1 MPILRR
7 LRTLDWPTLL
17 AELVLI
23 FVGITAALWFEN
35 VNQERAERGVEQEV
49 LSQLVVALQ
58 SDTADLN
65 SNLRSGAR
73 TSAAIDS
80 ILVYLD
86 EKRPYHESLAD
97 HFGRSSI
104 HTNFFLNAAAYEFLK
119 AVGFDIIQ
127 NDDLRRGITQYY
139 EVEVGYLT
147 GVEQTLV
154 NENWNGGMRPRM
166 TRSFSYHF
174 LYGPAVPHDYAALS
188 EDPEYRSLLT
198 TTRALLRFKD
208 SRTRVVLEHAEELL
222 RRIGAELASG

>member
-1 MPILRR
+1 MRGQIPWLRVA
-7 LRTLDWPTLL
+7 LEGVVIVTSILL
-17 AELVLI
+17 AL
-23 FVGITAALWFEN
+23 AADAWWDGR
-35 VNQERAERGVEQEV
+35 QDRSVEQEV
-49 LSQLVVALQ
+49 LSQLVFALQ

-65 SNLRSGAR
+65 SNLRSSAR

-147 GVEQTLV
+147 GVERTLV

-174 LYGPAVPHDYAALS
+174 LYGPAVPHDYAALT

-208 SRTRVVLEHAEELL
+208 SRTRVVLEHAEDLL
-222 RRIGAELASG
+222 RRIGAELESG